1 MRFWFKKKI
10 HARNK
15 KETIAGLLRLL
26 YFRLVI
32 PVLRSVD
39 QPEIVARGVMMGLAL
54 GMTPTVGIQLYSV
67 FIVWWLCRYVI
78 KWQFSLII
86 AMAWSWLSNPITMI
100 PLYYL
105 YYITGRLMLLDFDG
119 EQDFESFSRMMGEH
133 LTLDGGIWET
143 IVEVTH
149 FMLEQVGTSILI
161 GFIPYSIGL
170 GALGYWLSFK
180 LATRYAEARKKR
192 LAGSR
197 DKLKNPDL
205 ESPDLENLD

>member
-1 MRFWFKKKI
+1 M

-15 KETIAGLLRLL
+15 REAIAGLLRLL

-39 QPEIVARGVMMGLAL
+39 QPEIVARGVMVGLAL
-54 GMTPTVGIQLYSV
+54 GLTPTVGIQLYCV
-67 FIVWWLCRYVI
+67 FIVWWLCRYVA
-78 KWQFSLII
+78 KWHFSLII

-119 EQDFESFSRMMGEH
+119 EQDFESFSRMIGEH
-133 LTLDGGIWET
+133 LTLEGGIWET
-143 IVEVTH
+143 IVEVFH
-149 FMLEQVGTSILI
+149 FMLEQIGTSILI
-161 GFIPYSIGL
+161 GFIPYSILL
-170 GALGYWLSFK
+170 GAGGYWVSLK

-197 DKLKNPDL
+197 AKSAQSKDKNTVPEK
-205 ESPDLENLD
+205 